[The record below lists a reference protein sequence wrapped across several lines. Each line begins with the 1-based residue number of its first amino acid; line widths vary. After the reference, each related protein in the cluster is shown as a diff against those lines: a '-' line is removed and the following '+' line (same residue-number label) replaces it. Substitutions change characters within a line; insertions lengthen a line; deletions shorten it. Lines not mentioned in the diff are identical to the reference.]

1 MNAVVRLSNPSSVA
15 VSVDF
20 AFADDTATR
29 GVDYVAS
36 PGTLTFNPG
45 ETQKNITIIVKDD
58 TVDEIHETFFINLS
72 NPVNATISDGQA
84 LCTIFDNDGPAV
96 SINDVSVLEGASGN
110 TNATFTLTLSAASPQ
125 TVLVRLATA
134 DGTAT
139 ANVDYVRV
147 TTRTIFF
154 PAGTTSVTTN
164 VSIIGDVAIEPNE
177 TFFVNLSQPQDCTIA
192 DGQGVGTILNDDL
205 TSAQF
210 STDAMSV
217 NESDGSAQ
225 VTVQHV
231 GDISLPFTVNYS
243 TVDGTASQRSDY
255 LAALGTIQFA
265 PGEASKTITIF
276 ITDDSISE
284 NAENFFVTLAGP
296 NGARTNA
303 PSLLTVTINANDS
316 GGGPNPIDVSSFFV
330 RQQYRDFLNRD
341 GDQAGIDF
349 WTEQISSCGGN
360 TGCVEVRRINASAA
374 FFLSIEFQ
382 QTGYLVERT
391 Y

>member
-1 MNAVVRLSNPSSVA
+1 MNAVVRLSNPSSAA

-96 SINDVSVLEGASGN
+96 SINDVRVLEGASGN

-177 TFFVNLSQPQDCTIA
+177 TFFVNLSQPQDCTIS

-217 NESDGSAQ
+217 NESDASAQ

-265 PGEASKTITIF
+265 PGEAR
-276 ITDDSISE
+276 
-284 NAENFFVTLAGP
+284 P
-296 NGARTNA
+296 
-303 PSLLTVTINANDS
+303 
-316 GGGPNPIDVSSFFV
+316 
-330 RQQYRDFLNRD
+330 
-341 GDQAGIDF
+341 
-349 WTEQISSCGGN
+349 
-360 TGCVEVRRINASAA
+360 
-374 FFLSIEFQ
+374 
-382 QTGYLVERT
+382 
-391 Y
+391 